1 MIGFSFSS
9 YFNNGR
15 ILRWSFSSN
24 FDFNA
29 FETDDEVEFTTKRLF
44 LSYKG
49 DILDYMAG
57 LDFSCNKLTGEIP
70 QQLGFLT
77 QLRALNLS
85 HNQLTGPI
93 PVSFSNLTKIESL
106 DLSSNGLTGNV
117 PSELIKL
124 TSLSTFIVSHNNLSG
139 RLPEFTAQF
148 GTFSEA
154 SYEGNPLL
162 CGPPLVKKCTT
173 TNSQLTNPSDEEEDN
188 EKWYDIDMTCFY
200 GSSSSTCFV
209 FLSGFVAILYTN
221 PWWRRRWLDWVEDC
235 MFTFYYSLSDLA
247 RKPSL
252 TIHKQDL
259 H

>member
-1 MIGFSFSS
+1 
-9 YFNNGR
+9 
-15 ILRWSFSSN
+15 
-24 FDFNA
+24 
-29 FETDDEVEFTTKRLF
+29 
-44 LSYKG
+44 
-49 DILDYMAG
+49 MAG

-70 QQLGFLT
+70 QELGFLT
-77 QLRALNLS
+77 QLHALNLS

-93 PVSFSNLTKIESL
+93 PVSFSNLANIESL
-106 DLSSNGLTGNV
+106 DLSSNGLTGTV

-124 TSLSTFIVSHNNLSG
+124 TFLQVFNVSHNNLSG
-139 RLPEFTAQF
+139 RLPEMKAQF

-173 TNSQLTNPSDEEEDN
+173 TNSQVTNPSDGEEDN
-188 EKWYDIDMTCFY
+188 EKWYDINMACFY
-200 GSSSSTCFV
+200 GSSSSTCV
-209 FLSGFVAILYTN
+209 IFLSGFVAILYTN
-221 PWWRRRWLDWVEDC
+221 PRWRRRWLHWVEDC
-235 MFTFYYSLSDLA
+235 MFTFYYSLSDLV

>member
-93 PVSFSNLTKIESL
+93 PVNFSNLANIESL
-106 DLSSNGLTGNV
+106 DLSSNGLTGTV
-117 PSELIKL
+117 PS
-124 TSLSTFIVSHNNLSG
+124 
-139 RLPEFTAQF
+139 
-148 GTFSEA
+148 
-154 SYEGNPLL
+154 
-162 CGPPLVKKCTT
+162 
-173 TNSQLTNPSDEEEDN
+173 
-188 EKWYDIDMTCFY
+188 
-200 GSSSSTCFV
+200 
-209 FLSGFVAILYTN
+209 
-221 PWWRRRWLDWVEDC
+221 
-235 MFTFYYSLSDLA
+235 
-247 RKPSL
+247 
-252 TIHKQDL
+252 
-259 H
+259 